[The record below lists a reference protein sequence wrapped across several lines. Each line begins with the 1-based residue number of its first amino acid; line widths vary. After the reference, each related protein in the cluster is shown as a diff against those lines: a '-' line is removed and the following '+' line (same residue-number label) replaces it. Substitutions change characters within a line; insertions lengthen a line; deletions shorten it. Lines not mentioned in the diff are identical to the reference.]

1 MLGPEEIQE
10 ALIAVQQQQQQHQQH
25 QQQQPHQQRR
35 SQHGKSH
42 DSPGRKRVPGKQVCL
57 LLGPWWWPN
66 GGRAIVGGQSDLLR
80 STIILL
86 KFN

>member
-1 MLGPEEIQE
+1 MSQGDMLGPEEIQE

-42 DSPGRKRVPGKQVCL
+42 DSPGRKRVPGKQVL
-57 LLGPWWWPN
+57 VRK
-66 GGRAIVGGQSDLLR
+66 RAFR
-80 STIILL
+80 C
-86 KFN
+86 